1 MIINNKELIIGMIET
16 SKRLEGI
23 GEYYF
28 SQKLREIDELNKQ
41 GKNIINLG
49 IGSPDQP
56 PHPDVI
62 KTLQEESSKPNVHA
76 YQSYKGSPVLRKAMS
91 EWYKKWYNVDLNP
104 DSEILPLIGSKEGI
118 MHICMTYLNKGDEV
132 LVPNPG
138 YPTYRSAVM
147 LAGGKCK
154 EYKLREK
161 DNYEPDFEKLS
172 KKGLKKVKL
181 MFVNYPQMPTGQL
194 PSKELFEKLVAFGKE
209 NKILIIHDN
218 PYSFILNDNP
228 MSLLSVEGAKDCVIE
243 LNSLSK
249 SQNMAGWR
257 VGMLCGAKERIE
269 EVLRFKS
276 NMDSGMFLPVQLA
289 AAKALGLGK
298 EWYDEVN
305 KVYRERREKVFELLD
320 LLKCK
325 FSKEQAGMFVWAKI
339 PSKYKTGFELSDDVL
354 YNSNVFITPGGIFG
368 DSGDKYVR
376 VSLCAPVEKF
386 EEAIRRINVKNQ
398 ELIIPCQ
405 IEKE

>member
-1 MIINNKELIIGMIET
+1 MIIKNKELIIGMIET

-386 EEAIRRINVKNQ
+386 EEAIRRINVKN
-398 ELIIPCQ
+398 
-405 IEKE
+405 